1 MQPRPRARVP
11 AVAIAVVLVLVLLGL
26 RTIAPG
32 EGVSGLPDIVQDFLT
47 LAISVIVES
56 LPFVILG
63 IVLSIVVEVWLPA
76 GAIERFL
83 PARPLPRRAVI
94 SLIGMLLPV
103 CECGNVPLA
112 RGLMLRGFSPAEAT
126 TFLVAAPIV
135 NPLVIVSTAQAFGWT
150 GLILPVRIVGGF
162 VMANLIGWIVSAHRA
177 PRELLLPSFEAQ
189 CQAGAG
195 AARSRGRWSESVSHF
210 GSESATMMPALFI
223 GAAVAAAIQ
232 VAVPRSVLAAVG
244 SNPVLSVAAMMLL
257 AMTVSLC
264 SNVDAFFALSFSST
278 FLSGSITAFLLIGP
292 IIDVK
297 MIALLRTTFRGRFL
311 LLLAAVCIAFAA
323 GVGLVMN
330 AVI

>member
-1 MQPRPRARVP
+1 MQTRPRAKVP
-11 AVAIAVVLVLVLLGL
+11 AAAVALVMVLILLGL

-32 EGVSGLPDIVQDFLT
+32 SGASGLPDIVQDFLT

-83 PARPLPRRAVI
+83 PTRPLPRRAVI
-94 SLIGMLLPV
+94 ALLGMLLPV

-150 GLILPVRIVGGF
+150 GLILPVRIIGGF
-162 VMANLIGWIVSAHRA
+162 VLANLIGWIVSAHRA
-177 PRELLLPSFEAQ
+177 PHELLLPSFDAQ
-189 CQAGAG
+189 CRAGVG
-195 AARSRGRWSESVSHF
+195 AARSKGRWSESVGHF

-232 VAVPRSVLAAVG
+232 VAVPRSVLVSVG

-297 MIALLRTTFRGRFL
+297 MIALLRTTFRVRFL
-311 LLLAAVCIAFAA
+311 LLLAAVCTAFAA

-330 AVI
+330 AVA